1 MATNKTGLDYFPFDI
16 NFFDDDKIQFVGARF
31 GLKGENIAI
40 RILCKIYSEGY
51 FYKFGEDEALLFAK
65 RVGDGCQYS
74 FVNDVVYELVKRGF
88 FDKSIFDRFKLLTST
103 GIQKRYFEAVCRRKD
118 VEIYG
123 KLLLIDVSKMDNVN
137 ILPDDVYII
146 DSNGNISAQ
155 SKVNRNRKEIKDK
168 ETSTDVEAKKAEE
181 ERVRV
186 EPEAKIAEQV
196 KKLDAAKAATL
207 KRKNEFFHSLVPFVE
222 RYGKEM
228 VRKFFDYWT
237 EMNKTQT
244 KMRMDKESSW
254 ELPLRLATWANRD
267 KMPKQTKS
275 NFTNHDNSKEYKDF

>member
-168 ETSTDVEAKKAEE
+168 ETSTDVEAKKADQ
-181 ERVRV
+181 V
-186 EPEAKIAEQV
+186 E
-196 KKLDAAKAATL
+196 KLAAAKAATL

-267 KMPKQTKS
+267 KIPKQVKP